1 MFTLRLMNHQTEE
14 IPISEELDLLSSLRS
29 AGQDPICD
37 CGGEGH
43 CYKCKARLIAGPLT
57 TMTDLEKQALS
68 IAEQSS
74 GWFLMCQRKPL
85 GDLIID
91 MPQRDGVRVQ
101 TDETEINTAITPWV
115 KKEVIDFSDLSAGQ
129 TADYRS
135 VLLEKFAIKGVE
147 DITDQA
153 LRELSPAL
161 SAGHQRVTV
170 VYSDQILSVEAGD
183 TTDFSYGVVC
193 DLGTATIGLELI
205 DLARGRRLGKVYAG
219 NSQRAFG
226 GNRSSR
232 VKYVNDH
239 EENCSELTH
248 VTLYT
253 INKLIREICQHTG
266 VAPEHIYHLVFAGNP
281 QMIHLLFGITPRD
294 MEEMQVF
301 LHLPPQSAKEV
312 GLLACE
318 MAQVS
323 AIGAL
328 SGAFGGDVAAVSYE
342 YLREGTCIVDMGI
355 ETNLLLKT
363 ADGTVTRRC
372 LLTPVLD
379 GMNLH
384 QGMMYGSGAAEGVYL
399 DETTQNIF
407 PRLPDAFSA
416 KGVSGLGLF
425 GVYRDLR
432 ELGYLSAEGR
442 FLPEQMPEPA
452 AKRIRDGARG
462 KEMLLAGGGF
472 FSVVITEE
480 DFQVFG
486 QTVRALRQEMEDLL
500 TDAAVDRLILTGPAG
515 AMLDL
520 AAAEALG
527 LLPTAIDP
535 NRISFQP
542 ELVLTAA
549 EAFLLRGRV

>member
-14 IPISEELDLLSSLRS
+14 IPISEEVDLLSSLRS

-37 CGGEGH
+37 CGGAGH
-43 CYKCKARLIAGPLT
+43 CYKCKARIIAGPLT
-57 TMTDLEKQALS
+57 GMTDLEKQALS

-91 MPQRDGVRVQ
+91 MPQRDEIRVQ
-101 TDETEINTAITPWV
+101 TEDATITTSFTPWV
-115 KKEVIDFSDLSAGQ
+115 KKEVVDFSDLSMGQ
-129 TADYRS
+129 STDYRS
-135 VLLEKFAIKGVE
+135 LLLEKFSVKGVTS
-147 DITDQA
+147 ITDQA

-161 SAGHQRVTV
+161 SVGNQRVTV
-170 VYSDQILSVEAGD
+170 VYSDRILSVEAGD
-183 TTDFSYGVVC
+183 TADFSYGVVC

-205 DLARGRRLGKVYAG
+205 DLTCGRRLGKVYAG

-226 GNRSSR
+226 GNRSLR
-232 VKYVNDH
+232 VKYVKEH
-239 EENCSELTH
+239 KENCSELTH

-253 INKLIREICQHTG
+253 VNKLIREICQRTN
-266 VAPEHIYHLVFAGNP
+266 VAPEHIYHLVFVGNP
-281 QMIHLLFGITPRD
+281 QMIHLLFGIAPQD
-294 MEEMQVF
+294 MEEMQIF
-301 LHLPPQSAKEV
+301 LRLPPRSAKEV

-323 AIGAL
+323 AVGAL
-328 SGAFGGDVAAVSYE
+328 SGAFGGDVAAISHE
-342 YLREGTCIVDMGI
+342 YLRKNTCIVDMGI

-363 ADGTVTRRC
+363 ADNTVVRRC

-384 QGMMYGSGAAEGVYL
+384 QGMMCGSGAIEGVYL
-399 DETTQNIF
+399 DEATQNIF
-407 PRLPDAFSA
+407 PRLPDSFSA
-416 KGVSGLGLF
+416 KGVSGFGLF

-432 ELGYLSAEGR
+432 ELGYLSEDGE
-442 FLPEQMPEPA
+442 FLPEQMPEPV
-452 AKRIRDGARG
+452 AKRIRDGVRG

-472 FSVVITEE
+472 FSVVITEA
-480 DFQVFG
+480 DFQDFS
-486 QTVRALRQEMEDLL
+486 QTMAMLRQEIEDLL
-500 TDAAVDRLILTGPAG
+500 ITATVDQLILTGPAG

-520 AAAEALG
+520 AAAKVSG
-527 LLPTAIDP
+527 LLPAAVNPDIV
-535 NRISFQP
+535 SFQP
-542 ELVLTAA
+542 ELALAGA